1 MSKLVSHT
9 DVIRGFEV
17 VGDEKAG
24 GGGFLE
30 IRRLRVKIIRADGT
44 PTAQGL
50 YDFIERPVG
59 LDAVVIAL
67 FHRRS
72 DGIDVL
78 LREAVRVPVV
88 FGRPESGLRTM
99 FELVAGILEVGED
112 DFAALQKR
120 AAAEAH
126 EEAGLILPPESFSR
140 LGPPLFPTPGMCAE
154 KFHFAAAEVK
164 DPGAAVRPIGD
175 GSPFEEG
182 ARLHWIDLDQALEK
196 FARGDFDDMKTE
208 LGLRRLKSHL
218 G

>member
-1 MSKLVSHT
+1 MS
-9 DVIRGFEV
+9 DVIRGFDV
-17 VGDEKAG
+17 QSDEKVG

-30 IRRLRVKIIRADGT
+30 IRRLRLKIIRGDGT

-59 LDAVVIAL
+59 LDAVVLAL
-67 FHRRS
+67 WHRR
-72 DGIDVL
+72 DNGIDVL
-78 LREAVRVPVV
+78 LREAVRVPIV

-112 DFAALQKR
+112 GFAALQKR

-126 EEAGLILPPESFSR
+126 EEAGLVLPPESFSR

-164 DPGAAVRPIGD
+164 DPTSAVRPIGD

-182 ARLHWIDLDQALEK
+182 ARLHWIDLDDALDR
-196 FARGDFDDMKTE
+196 FARGDFDDMKSE
-208 LGLRRLKSHL
+208 LGLRRLRQSL
-218 G
+218 R

>member
-1 MSKLVSHT
+1 MSEI
-9 DVIRGFEV
+9 IRGFDV
-17 VGDEKAG
+17 ISDEKAG

-30 IRRLRVKIIRADGT
+30 IRRLRLKIIRADGT

-59 LDAVVIAL
+59 LDAVVLAL
-67 FHRRS
+67 WHRRG
-72 DGIDVL
+72 DGGLDVL
-78 LREAVRVPVV
+78 LRESVRVPVV
-88 FGRPESGLRTM
+88 FGRAESGLRTM

-126 EEAGLILPPESFSR
+126 EEAGLILPPASFER

-164 DPGAAVRPIGD
+164 DPKSAVRPIGD

-182 ARLHWIDLDQALEK
+182 ARLHWLDLELALDK
-196 FARGDFDDMKTE
+196 FARGEFDDMKTE
-208 LGLRRLKSHL
+208 LGLRRLAAAQGTL
-218 G
+218 R